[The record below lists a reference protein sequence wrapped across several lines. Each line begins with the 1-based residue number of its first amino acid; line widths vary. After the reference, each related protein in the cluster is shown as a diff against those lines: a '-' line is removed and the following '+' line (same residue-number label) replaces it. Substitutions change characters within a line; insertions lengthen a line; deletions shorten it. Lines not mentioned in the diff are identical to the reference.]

1 MKIAFAT
8 LGCKVNQYDTAIME
22 EEAKSISCEIV
33 PFDEEAE
40 IYVINTCTVTGRSDY
55 QSRQLVRRAFNK
67 NRGCKIVVTGCY
79 AETGIEELSRM
90 DGVEAIIG
98 NAGKNNIKR
107 YLEGLKEQ
115 KEKSIYVGDKGDKGP
130 IKQPMIKGFD
140 GRTRAFLK
148 VQDGCDS
155 GCSYCIIPKVRGKS
169 RSLLPDKVIEQARLF
184 EQAGFKE
191 IVIAG
196 IHLGYYGKDLLPKI
210 DLSDLLTRI
219 VEKTSIPRIRI
230 SSIDPNEVDER
241 LLSLILSSDRI
252 CRHLHIPIQSG
263 DDMTLKRMKRG
274 YSSSYYRDL
283 IIHIKERIP
292 DIGIGTDVIVGFP
305 GEDEEAFENSFRLL
319 GSIPVDFFHVFS
331 FSPRAG
337 TEAASAPGRVT
348 KVVIKQ
354 RNLVMRDLGRKK
366 GQQFRS
372 KFVGRRLTL
381 LIEDERDQPTGL
393 LKGYS
398 DNYLKIL
405 IEGEDS
411 LKGHL
416 VIVRIN
422 GIKADNLI
430 GSPVSPLNG
439 LTKIASFDTMTKVLE
454 RCRIP
459 GGAFPI

>member
-130 IKQPMIKGFD
+130 INQPMIKGFD

-196 IHLGYYGKDLLPKI
+196 IHLGSYGKDLLPKI

-241 LLSLILSSDRI
+241 LLSLILSSNRI

-283 IIHIKERIP
+283 IVRIKDRIP

-305 GEDEEAFENSFRLL
+305 GENEEAFESSFRLL
-319 GSIPVDFFHVFS
+319 DSIPVDFFHVFS

-337 TEAASAPGRVT
+337 TEAASEPGRVT
-348 KVVIKQ
+348 KVVMEQ
-354 RNLVMRDLGRKK
+354 RSLAMRDLGRKK
-366 GQQFRS
+366 GEQFRS
-372 KFVGRRLTL
+372 KFVGRCLTL
-381 LIEDERDQPTGL
+381 LIEDERDQHTGL

-405 IEGEDS
+405 IEG
-411 LKGHL
+411 
-416 VIVRIN
+416 N
-422 GIKADNLI
+422 DNLN
-430 GSPVSPLNG
+430 GSLVTVGIEGVNG
-439 LTKIASFDTMTKVLE
+439 NNLMGRQIRA
-454 RCRIP
+454 P
-459 GGAFPI
+459 G

>member
-1 MKIAFAT
+1 MRIAFTT
-8 LGCKVNQYDTAIME
+8 LGCKANQYDTVIME
-22 EEAKSISCEIV
+22 DEAKRLSYEIV
-33 PFDEEAE
+33 PFDEVAE
-40 IYVINTCTVTGRSDY
+40 VYVINTCTVTGKSDY
-55 QSRQLVRRAFNK
+55 QSRQLIRRAFKK
-67 NRGCKIVVTGCY
+67 NSNCRIVVTGCY
-79 AETGIEELSRM
+79 AETGLEELSRM
-90 DGVEAIIG
+90 AGVATIIG
-98 NAGKNNIKR
+98 NAGKSDIKR
-107 YLEGLKEQ
+107 YLERLEEQ
-115 KEKSIYVGDKGDKGP
+115 KGQAISVGEKVDGGP
-130 IKQPMIKGFD
+130 INQPMIRGFA

-169 RSLLPDKVIEQARLF
+169 RSLPPDNVIEQARLF

-196 IHLGYYGKDLLPKI
+196 IHLGSYGKDLLPKI
-210 DLSDLLTRI
+210 DLSNLLARI

-230 SSIDPNEVDER
+230 SSIDPNEVDEG
-241 LLSLILSSDRI
+241 LIALILSSDRI

-283 IIHIKERIP
+283 TIHIKERIP

-337 TEAASAPGRVT
+337 TEAALAPGRVP
-348 KVVIKQ
+348 KSVMEQ
-354 RNLVMRDLGRKK
+354 RNLAMRDLGRKK

-372 KFVGRRLTL
+372 KFVGRCLTL

-405 IEGEDS
+405 IEGNDNLNGS
-411 LKGHL
+411 L
-416 VIVRIN
+416 VTVRIEGVN
-422 GIKADNLI
+422 GNNFM
-430 GSPVSPLNG
+430 GRPTTRLN
-439 LTKIASFDTMTKVLE
+439 
-454 RCRIP
+454 
-459 GGAFPI
+459 

>member
-8 LGCKVNQYDTAIME
+8 LGCKVNQFDTAIME
-22 EEAKSISCEIV
+22 EEAKRLSCEIV

-40 IYVINTCTVTGRSDY
+40 IYVINTCTVTGRSDH

-79 AETGIEELSRM
+79 AENGIEELSRM

-107 YLEGLKEQ
+107 YIEVLNEQ
-115 KEKSIYVGDKGDKGP
+115 KEQFIYVGDKGDKGP
-130 IKQPMIKGFD
+130 INQPMIKGFD

-155 GCSYCIIPKVRGKS
+155 GCSYCIIPKVRGIS
-169 RSLLPDKVIEQARLF
+169 RSLPPDKVIEQARLF
-184 EQAGFKE
+184 EQEGFKE

-196 IHLGYYGKDLLPKI
+196 IHLGSYGKDLLPKI
-210 DLSDLLTRI
+210 DLSDLLARI

-230 SSIDPNEVDER
+230 SSIDPNKVDER
-241 LLSLILSSDRI
+241 LIALILSSDRI

-263 DDMTLKRMKRG
+263 DDLTLKRMKRG

-283 IIHIKERIP
+283 VIHIKERIP

-331 FSPRAG
+331 FSPRVG
-337 TEAASAPGRVT
+337 TEAASTPGRVT
-348 KVVIKQ
+348 KVVMEQ
-354 RNLVMRDLGRKK
+354 RNLVMRDLGSGK

-398 DNYLKIL
+398 DNYLRIL
-405 IEGEDS
+405 IEG
-411 LKGHL
+411 
-416 VIVRIN
+416 N
-422 GIKADNLI
+422 DNLN
-430 GSPVSPLNG
+430 GSLVTAIIEGVNGNNLMGRSITRLN
-439 LTKIASFDTMTKVLE
+439 
-454 RCRIP
+454 
-459 GGAFPI
+459 